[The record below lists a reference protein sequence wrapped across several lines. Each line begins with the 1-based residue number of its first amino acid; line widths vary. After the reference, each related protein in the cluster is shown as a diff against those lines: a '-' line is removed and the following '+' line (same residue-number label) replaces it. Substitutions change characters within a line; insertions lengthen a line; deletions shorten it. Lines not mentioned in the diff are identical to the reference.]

1 MSNLLNEGGM
11 ATSPGHVARGFG
23 RPHISRNNLSK
34 NITAMSVARN
44 MFTQFVLT
52 KTSFFDGWPTINER
66 YQETKMLCNCR
77 L

>member
-23 RPHISRNNLSK
+23 RTSSITQQFIK
-34 NITAMSVARN
+34 NKTAMSVAGN

-52 KTSFFDGWPTINER
+52 KASFLTAG
-66 YQETKMLCNCR
+66 QQ
-77 L
+77 